1 LKEVS
6 QNGFLSDKRIDGWM
20 EKAIEIEIEKEIEKE
35 MEIGIER
42 ERRIVIEME
51 TNMVIKRD
59 RERDRAQRKRRIQCL
74 EGIDRKWN

>member
-1 LKEVS
+1 
-6 QNGFLSDKRIDGWM
+6 M
-20 EKAIEIEIEKEIEKE
+20 EKAIEIEKE

-51 TNMVIKRD
+51 TNMVIKREIE